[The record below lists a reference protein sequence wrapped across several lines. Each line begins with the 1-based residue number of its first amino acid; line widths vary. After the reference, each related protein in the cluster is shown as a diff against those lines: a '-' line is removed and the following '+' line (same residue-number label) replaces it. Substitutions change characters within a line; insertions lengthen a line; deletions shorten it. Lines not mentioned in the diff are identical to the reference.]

1 MGNGA
6 GGHTNFDTDA
16 FCGGAAFAGFGLA
29 GALALGVMN
38 HRAACAE
45 QSRLQQL
52 LRRADLAER
61 SLQLSELLR
70 RRDFARANAAE
81 RQAAALQLMLARR
94 ASSASVATA
103 RAQLRG

>member
-1 MGNGA
+1 MSNRV
-6 GGHTNFDTDA
+6 GGHTNFSTDA
-16 FCGGAAFAGFGLA
+16 FCGGAAVAGLGIA
-29 GALALGVMN
+29 GALMTGVMN

-45 QSRLQQL
+45 RANVQQL

-61 SLQLSELLR
+61 SLQLSEMLR

-94 ASSASVATA
+94 DSAARVATA
-103 RAQLRG
+103 REALRS